1 MSTIKDIL
9 LPDLGEGIETAVI
22 SEVSVSQGDI
32 IKPDDTIIV
41 LESDKATM
49 EIPADVSGAVMEIL
63 VESGTEVKSGDQLI
77 KVKLSKSKT
86 PPERADPKVEK
97 ESIQREKPTINQ
109 GFKSPLPPVDK
120 KIKKDGVYASPG
132 VRRLARELGINLQ
145 FIKGSGHKGRITKD
159 DLHEYIKF
167 QMSTAKGDLRLP
179 AEEIDFSKW
188 GTVEVQKL
196 TRIKRITGQRLQK
209 AWQSIPHVTQFNEAD
224 ITSLDALRKKLNKDH
239 ILDGIKITTLSFLMK
254 ATVFVLREFPLFNSS
269 LDHTGEQIVIKK
281 YFHIGVA
288 VNTKQGLLVPVIR
301 DVDQKSVIDLSKEL
315 MDVSDR
321 ARNKRIKP
329 DEMKGGTFTI
339 SNLGGIGGTY
349 FTPIVN
355 HPEVAILGISR
366 SKNKQIDNGKSF
378 VVRQTLPFSLSYDH
392 RVIDG
397 AAGAEFVAKLSMVLR
412 DPTSFDN

>member
-1 MSTIKDIL
+1 M
-9 LPDLGEGIETAVI
+9 
-22 SEVSVSQGDI
+22 
-32 IKPDDTIIV
+32 
-41 LESDKATM
+41 
-49 EIPADVSGAVMEIL
+49 
-63 VESGTEVKSGDQLI
+63 
-77 KVKLSKSKT
+77 
-86 PPERADPKVEK
+86 
-97 ESIQREKPTINQ
+97 
-109 GFKSPLPPVDK
+109 
-120 KIKKDGVYASPG
+120 
-132 VRRLARELGINLQ
+132 
-145 FIKGSGHKGRITKD
+145 
-159 DLHEYIKF
+159 
-167 QMSTAKGDLRLP
+167 
-179 AEEIDFSKW
+179 
-188 GTVEVQKL
+188 
-196 TRIKRITGQRLQK
+196 
-209 AWQSIPHVTQFNEAD
+209 
-224 ITSLDALRKKLNKDH
+224 
-239 ILDGIKITTLSFLMK
+239 
-254 ATVFVLREFPLFNSS
+254 
-269 LDHTGEQIVIKK
+269 
-281 YFHIGVA
+281 A

-378 VVRQTLPFSLSYDH
+378 VVRRILPFSLSYDH